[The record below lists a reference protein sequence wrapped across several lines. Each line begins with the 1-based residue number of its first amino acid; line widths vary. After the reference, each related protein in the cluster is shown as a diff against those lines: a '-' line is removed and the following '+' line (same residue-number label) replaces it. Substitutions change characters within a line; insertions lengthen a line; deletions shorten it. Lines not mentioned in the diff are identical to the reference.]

1 MLWAVVVLAGLVGL
15 VGCLLEVGPG
25 WACCAGAVTVT
36 TAYSWALAVRTGGRP
51 IVVGGLALVLGLVA
65 VISDDDALRTGAA
78 VLTCVV
84 SAVFAVMATVPA
96 VRFVAA
102 VREVVVAVVLAA
114 VGALATVGF
123 EPVVQVVRFEY
134 ATLGLALL
142 GAFALVYRLGAGLH
156 GLGRRGVVIVLI
168 GTGVLALT
176 LAYAELLRRYGTPG
190 LVTNL
195 LDVVVWS
202 RENLGA
208 FPRPLETVLGIPAL
222 AWGVHMRARR
232 RQGWWVCAFGV
243 AATAPVANALV
254 NPTVTLTESVLSVT
268 YGAVVGLVIGFVVIR
283 LDLAFTGPRGRR
295 GRRAEEAGR
304 CARSRG
310 VLARCSDGRPARV
323 RSAAMT
329 GTSPCSSVAGTASS
343 PLSVTSTP
351 GAGTTTIPTVPTWA
365 TTTCSGWYV
374 GGRGPS
380 SPATMLVTPRIRQRS
395 RRRLEK
401 RGPSTWVAGATSS
414 RTAAVHGCR
423 TGSRVETGASSC
435 RW

>member
-1 MLWAVVVLAGLVGL
+1 VSRSAPRRRAEPAPRRRAEKPAPEPKAPKPPKNPKPPKPPKAPKAPKAVAEPDERLYSRRERFARTRWPFVIWSLVVLAGLVAL
-15 VGCLLEVGPG
+15 VGCLLDVGPD
-25 WACCAGAVTVT
+25 WACCAGAVTVA

-65 VISDDDALRTGAA
+65 VISDDDSLRTGAA

-102 VREVVVAVVLAA
+102 VREVLVALVLAA
-114 VGALATVGF
+114 IGALATVGF

-142 GAFALVYRLGAGLH
+142 GMFAIVYRLGAGLH
-156 GLGRRGVVIVLI
+156 GLGRRGIVIVLI
-168 GTGVLALT
+168 GTAVLAVT

-195 LDVVVWS
+195 LDIVVWS
-202 RENLGA
+202 RGHLGA

-254 NPTVTLTESVLSVT
+254 NPSVTLTESVLSVT

-295 GRRAEEAGR
+295 GRRAEEAT
-304 CARSRG
+304 A
-310 VLARCSDGRPARV
+310 LRPE
-323 RSAAMT
+323 
-329 GTSPCSSVAGTASS
+329 P
-343 PLSVTSTP
+343 
-351 GAGTTTIPTVPTWA
+351 
-365 TTTCSGWYV
+365 
-374 GGRGPS
+374 
-380 SPATMLVTPRIRQRS
+380 PRTRA
-395 RRRLEK
+395 LL
-401 RGPSTWVAGATSS
+401 
-414 RTAAVHGCR
+414 
-423 TGSRVETGASSC
+423 
-435 RW
+435 